1 VNDVLE
7 VRLRALGHELE
18 LPPEPDLAPRVLDQL
33 SLSATRPFPWRR
45 GVALALALVALAIGA
60 AFAVPQAR
68 TAILRFFHLG
78 GATVERVETLPHA
91 VERSQAGGFGSPLSR
106 ADAERILGFRLA
118 LPPFHGGGPRR
129 VYVIGN
135 SVGTVFVRWKGHRVA
150 LSEFASFDV
159 QGLKKLAV
167 NATVIDPVDVNGRA
181 GLWITGAPHT
191 LTYFERDT
199 GFQQRTV
206 LIRGNVLLW
215 LHGDLT
221 LRIEGELT
229 RAQAIELARR
239 VL

>member
-1 VNDVLE
+1 VNEALE
-7 VRLRALGHELE
+7 IRLRALGHELE
-18 LPPEPDLAPRVLDQL
+18 LPPEPDLAPTVLGRL
-33 SLSATRPFPWRR
+33 SPSGTRPFPWRR
-45 GVALALALVALAIGA
+45 SVALALALVALAIGA

-68 TAILRFFHLG
+68 TAILRFFHIG

-91 VERSQAGGFGSPLSR
+91 VERSQAGGFGAPQSG

-118 LPPFHGGGPRR
+118 LPPVQGGGPRH

-150 LSEFASFDV
+150 LSEFTSFDI

-167 NATVIDPVDVNGRA
+167 NATVIDPVHVNGHP

-191 LTYFERDT
+191 LSYFDRDT

-215 LHGDLT
+215 LRGGLT

-229 RAQAIELARR
+229 RAEAIDLARR
-239 VL
+239 IR